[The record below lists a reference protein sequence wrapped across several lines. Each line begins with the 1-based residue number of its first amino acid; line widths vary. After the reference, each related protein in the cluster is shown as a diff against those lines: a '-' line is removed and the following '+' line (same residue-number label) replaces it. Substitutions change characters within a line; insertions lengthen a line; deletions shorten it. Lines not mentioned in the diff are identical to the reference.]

1 MSDDEFVSADSGAA
15 GTTPIRVGELKKG
28 MMVMIKGHA
37 CKIVDY
43 STVRGQPSTRARER
57 SLARRAYIAVRVG
70 PRHRLREG
78 ERVEHTTLFFGKALH
93 ESRPLGLDR
102 RLDPYG
108 VPLQRHPQC
117 AWHETFAE

>member
-43 STVRGQPSTRARER
+43 STAKT
-57 SLARRAYIAVRVG
+57 
-70 PRHRLREG
+70 
-78 ERVEHTTLFFGKALH
+78 GKHGSAKAM
-93 ESRPLGLDR
+93 
-102 RLDPYG
+102 
-108 VPLQRHPQC
+108 C
-117 AWHETFAE
+117 AWPPPPRTSRTSPTGRIQEWMGLAVLSPIPRNGGAGVEKDRA

>member
-43 STVRGQPSTRARER
+43 STVRAEPALHAIARA
-57 SLARRAYIAVRVG
+57 LARSCALARACARALASS
-70 PRHRLREG
+70 PRL
-78 ERVEHTTLFFGKALH
+78 
-93 ESRPLGLDR
+93 P
-102 RLDPYG
+102 
-108 VPLQRHPQC
+108 
-117 AWHETFAE
+117 